1 MAHDKPPHAAA
12 RLHRGVNAT
21 VGADVPQAPAVAP
34 TNVRPIDAAR
44 IRRIFGQADLNEVAS
59 AYRPPFGERLVD
71 FARRNQERFAV
82 ASLILATLL
91 GCYMAF
97 QVGRGL

>member
-1 MAHDKPPHAAA
+1 MTKERNPHAAA

-21 VGADVPQAPAVAP
+21 VGAVPTPAVAP
-34 TNVRPIDAAR
+34 TNVPPLDAAR
-44 IRRIFGQADLNEVAS
+44 IRRIFGQPDLNEVAS
-59 AYRPPFGERLVD
+59 AYRPPFGERLVA

-91 GCYMAF
+91 GCYMAWEF
-97 QVGRGL
+97 AR

>member
-1 MAHDKPPHAAA
+1 MAHNIPPHAAA

-34 TNVRPIDAAR
+34 TNVPPLDPER
-44 IRRIFGQADLNEVAS
+44 IRRIFGQPDLNEVAS
-59 AYRPPFGERLVD
+59 AYRPPFGERLVA
-71 FARRNQERFAV
+71 FFRRQQFRFAA

-91 GCYMAF
+91 GCYMAWEF
-97 QVGRGL
+97 AR